1 MTAMDKYHWDTQEI
15 PNYLKKE
22 LDTRFGCSW
31 HVVAGEEFGFD
42 VDVEVRE
49 RRPPTELHYI
59 NQLWLHPRKVNSS
72 TFSSV
77 LWPCCSGNVE
87 PSYSR
92 RSNTGNKRKRSS

>member
-49 RRPPTELHYI
+49 RRPLTEYKSKSTH
-59 NQLWLHPRKVNSS
+59 RKVNSS

-92 RSNTGNKRKRSS
+92 R